1 MSGGG
6 GELTTE
12 LPSFVDFAPI
22 EAHSHFFGITKHELV
37 PIIMSAVII
46 IFLCLFSILATIRL
60 KKIPGR
66 LQSLLE
72 IIVEGLENFTK
83 SQMGRAA
90 GPFIPFIGTLFI
102 YIFAMN
108 MLGQIPLFHP
118 PDRKSVV

>member
-60 KKIPGR
+60 KKNTRKAAKPAGNYCGR
-66 LQSLLE
+66 
-72 IIVEGLENFTK
+72 T
-83 SQMGRAA
+83 
-90 GPFIPFIGTLFI
+90 
-102 YIFAMN
+102 
-108 MLGQIPLFHP
+108 
-118 PDRKSVV
+118 